1 MATVPSTAITI
12 PSCIGLKASVSPLK
26 ATAIKVSATPVTSR
40 LAVKASFKE
49 FGVGVAATVASAI
62 LASNALAIQIML
74 GGDDGSLAFVPGNF
88 VVASGEKITFFNNA
102 GFPHNVLFDED
113 EVPSGVDVSKISMAE
128 ENLLNAKGEVYEVT
142 LVEKGTYSFYCAPHQ
157 GAGMTGKVTVK

>member
-12 PSCIGLKASVSPLK
+12 PSCNGLKASVSHSK
-26 ATAIKVSATPVTSR
+26 ATAVKISATLVVSR
-40 LAVKASFKE
+40 LPVKASFKE

-62 LASNALAIQIML
+62 LASNALAIEIKL
-74 GGDDGSLAFVPGNF
+74 GGDDGSLAFVPGTF
-88 VVASGEKITFFNNA
+88 EVASGEKITFLNNA
-102 GFPHNVLFDED
+102 GFPHNVVFDED
-113 EVPSGVDVSKISMAE
+113 EVPSGVDVSKISMSE